1 MQRRLRYRQVHL
13 LNFIADRQPVVPSLH
28 GNSRPEFKVAL
39 RVVAARE
46 DFVVIGIVVAQLV
59 LLGGNSIALKKG
71 PTIGQKK

>member
-13 LNFIADRQPVVPSLH
+13 LNFIADRQPVPSLH

-59 LLGGNSIALKKG
+59 LLGGNSIGLKKG